1 MRSSRT
7 ITLFAP
13 APPPARHGSSS
24 LVVSVLVHGLAFGC
38 LIFGVR
44 TAPRVSNRT
53 TIRRYTVR
61 ILNVPMPEP
70 APVEEAAGIS
80 APHPVAKAAAPQPAA
95 PGGSPASMPAVA
107 TQLAQLPP
115 KTQILIQPDAPPDLL
130 LQHPTPIPLVLKWT
144 PPEIPVKVITP
155 APPTQKPLIAKLRP
169 SIEPPNHELNPADFK
184 MSSTNF
190 ATALPAIP
198 PTTTSPLVVRGPQP
212 AARIPETTAK
222 LTEPPAPAQIM
233 SFSDLQAQGPIAIP
247 LANSPGHPVVAAS
260 PGVGPAVTSG
270 EGRGNPASKQS
281 GNGPGQSPGAA
292 EAKPSNGNG
301 AVAQTATNGPAQPSG
316 SGVID
321 GGPGTSVTR
330 VHLNKDGQ
338 FGVVVVGSTL
348 AQQYPETVGLW
359 GGRLVYTVYLHLGPG
374 KAWILQYAVP
384 PATQAAAPANNA
396 RPDAPW
402 PYDIVQPHIDPNDYT
417 SDAVMVHGFVN
428 LAGRF
433 ERLAVVFPTEFA
445 QAKFVLSALEQW
457 QFRPARQ
464 NGQLAPVEV
473 LLIIPDDEE

>member
-1 MRSSRT
+1 MRR
-7 ITLFAP
+7 
-13 APPPARHGSSS
+13 GSSS
-24 LVVSVLVHGLAFGC
+24 LAVSILVHVLAFSC

-44 TAPRVSNRT
+44 TVPRVSSRT
-53 TIRRYTVR
+53 AIRRYTVR
-61 ILNVPMPEP
+61 ILNVPIPEP
-70 APVEEAAGIS
+70 APAEEAAGVS
-80 APHPVAKAAAPQPAA
+80 VPRPVAKTAAPQAP
-95 PGGSPASMPAVA
+95 PGGSQASMPAVA

-115 KTQILIQPDAPPDLL
+115 KTQVLIQPDAPPDIL
-130 LQHPTPIPLVLKWT
+130 LQHPTPIPLVLKWS
-144 PPEIPVKVITP
+144 PPDIPVKVITP

-169 SIEPPNHELNPADFK
+169 SIEPPNRELTPADFK

-190 ATALPAIP
+190 ATALPALP
-198 PTTTSPLVVRGPQP
+198 PTTTSPIVVRGPEP
-212 AARIPETTAK
+212 AKRIPETAAK
-222 LTEPPAPAQIM
+222 QAEPPAPAQIM

-247 LANSPGHPVVAAS
+247 LANAPGRPVVAAS
-260 PGVGPAVTSG
+260 PAAGPAATSG
-270 EGRGNPASKQS
+270 EGGHGNPASKQS
-281 GNGPGQSPGAA
+281 GNGSGQSPATS
-292 EAKPSNGNG
+292 EAKAGGGSGTS
-301 AVAQTATNGPAQPSG
+301 QTSANAGPAQPAG
-316 SGVID
+316 AGLID

-330 VHLNKDGQ
+330 IHLNKDGQ

-348 AQQYPETVGLW
+348 AEQYPETVGIW

-384 PATQAAAPANNA
+384 PTVQAAAANA
-396 RPDAPW
+396 GRPDAPW
-402 PYDIVQPHIDPNDYT
+402 PFDIVQPHLDPNDYT
-417 SDAVMVHGFVN
+417 SDAVMIHGFVN

-473 LLIIPDDEE
+473 LLIIPEEAE